1 MIVTVYATSWARS
14 YFNTDDLSINVR
26 ENKNLN
32 GNENLRLD
40 LASTSRPLHTVDVQ
54 NQNLPLTRNY
64 ILSDIIQSFRNKNW
78 KLDDKNGFSDEKK
91 SEKRGMDNASGGVS
105 DEFSSRRQLPE
116 KKLALKHK
124 LYEEL
129 TTKSSE
135 SARKKAEP
143 LQGSIIFDSHEDT
156 VTASSSAIMTP
167 DIDDNHNND
176 NLEVGFDS
184 SHNHPQISVTDKPIS
199 GKKIEKLQGTINS
212 DDSDRLKYE
221 DNGAEI
227 PKATSGLAGS
237 TRPSISQISN
247 SVTSKNLNG
256 TKIPHSVE
264 NPKFDEKSANENTS
278 LLQKVGPVLK
288 KKELPKSEETISGL
302 AGSSGTSISQIAD
315 PITGKVMETDKQTT
329 SAKNKKTG
337 DESSPVKK
345 DKLPNKNVTKLI
357 SPISIHSGTQL
368 VNSEKNP
375 KVINLTAPE
384 GQKMLVSNNK
394 TQPLDSKSIKKSIP
408 LIHEDDNKSMKKTKA
423 SNPEDKKLVNITV
436 PPNAST
442 RNVAVPKSLI
452 GPSNEKKTSGLSGSS
467 GPAISQILDP
477 VSGKNKGIRGSS
489 SNKQAIEPSNSTAPV
504 KQDEKINNTIAA
516 PVNHTGLNKKP
527 SLILSNKTPAAS
539 KTVIP
544 VTQNKKQVNA
554 TVLPSASTRDVVVL
568 KNHTDRSNE
577 KKTSGLA
584 GSSGPAILQISDPV
598 SGKNRGI
605 RGSSNDKQAIEPS
618 NSTAPMKQDEKINNT
633 IAAPVNHT
641 GLNKKPSLVP
651 SNKTAPA
658 SKTVIPVTENKKPVD
673 STVMP
678 SASTRDVVVL
688 KNHTDPSTEKKTSGL
703 AASSGPTILQVS
715 DPVSGQNKGIGG
727 SSGSG
732 KDIKPTN
739 LTAPVQ
745 NDNKI
750 HKNGTYPV
758 SQINSNKTL
767 PLVPGN
773 KTTPAPKKVNPVIK
787 NKKPVNATVM
797 PSASTRDVVVLK
809 NHTDPSNEKKTSG
822 LAASSGPTI
831 LQLSDPVSG
840 QNKGIG
846 GSSGSG
852 KDIKPTNLTAPVQN
866 DNKIHK
872 NGTYPVSQLNSNKT
886 LPLVPGE
893 KIAPASKTVSPVIKN
908 EKPINATVMPST
920 STRDVVVL
928 KNHTDPSNEKKTS
941 GLAGSSGP
949 AILQISDPVSGK
961 NKGIRGSSS
970 NKQAI
975 EPSNSTAPMKQDKK
989 NNNTIAAPVNHTG
1002 LNKKPSLVPSNK
1014 TAPASKTVSPV
1025 IENEKPINATV
1036 LPSAST
1042 RDVVVLKNHTEPSTE
1057 KKTGGFA
1064 GSSGPSVLQ
1073 NSSPVSGEN
1082 KSISGSS
1089 GSEKDIKP
1097 TNPTVPVQNDIKIHK
1112 NGTFPISQINSNK
1125 TLPLVPGDK
1134 TAPASKTVSPVL
1146 KNQKPVNATVMPSTS
1161 SRDDVVL
1168 KNHTDP
1174 SNEKKTSRLAGSS
1187 GPAILQISDPVS
1199 SENKGISG
1207 SFGSKKEM
1215 KPTNLTELVKQD
1227 DNIADT
1233 VKVPMNKTKL
1243 SKPHPLA
1250 HDNQITDMPKTVIPV
1265 LQSKK
1270 PVNATISPSA
1280 SIRDVVALKN
1290 HTDPSNDKKT
1300 SGLAASSGP
1309 TILQVLDPV
1318 SGQNKG
1324 IGGSSGSGKDIKPT
1338 NLIAPVQNDN
1348 KIHKNGTYPVSQINS
1363 NKTLPLVP
1371 GDKTAPASKTVS
1383 PVIKNE
1389 KPINATVMPS
1399 ASTRDVVVLK
1409 NRTDPSNDKKISGL
1423 AASSGPTILQVSDP
1437 LSGKRKGIGGSFGSG
1452 KKIKPTNLTAPVQN
1466 DIKIHKN
1473 GTYPV
1478 SQINSNKTLPLVPGD
1493 KTAPASKTVSPVIKN
1508 EKPINATVMPS
1519 ASTRDVEVL
1528 KNHTDPSNEKKTS
1541 GLAASSRPTIL
1552 QISDPA
1558 SAKNKGIS
1566 GSSGNKKVIKPNN
1579 VTVPIK
1585 PSLEKNKKNS
1595 EPLQGIPFNESAPL
1609 SVGNKTANIPKTM
1622 DFDVLNRLPVNSTIR
1637 PNGSIVDVVGLKNHN
1652 DPKKEKK
1659 TKISDPV
1666 FGINEGINA
1675 LSATGK
1681 DIISS
1686 NSTVLVKHD
1695 KKTDKN
1701 DTAHVN
1707 HTNLNNTEP
1716 LGPGKKTATTPKTVG
1731 SEKHNEKPVNL
1742 PSASM
1747 RDVIV
1752 LNSSTVPSVEKK
1764 LSGSSGASGP
1774 SSTLSDLISGKIKS
1788 ISGSPITGIDKK
1800 PVHLTNPSDIS
1811 QLNPTRPTKIV
1822 NIKFSGPTVVNVV
1835 KSKDGSRPFVVV
1847 NVPYYLQYPRSLSS
1861 HSPPST
1867 NKINSRSDELIN
1879 TEVSRVINDSFQKQ
1893 ATSVFD
1899 SYNDKTT
1906 ASFDSTDYD
1915 LSGDSVVGIKENS
1928 GIPTYPS
1935 MNRPPL
1941 NSIKPGLNIISS
1953 TSCVRE
1959 IGDVFLDN
1967 LTLIQLYASDR
1978 PQLDDNYPGYKITCI
1993 RCSSISNGLRKEL
2006 GLTIVRSGNGCR
2018 YIFDRRELDLSN
2030 LLGYCQIFGRRRR
2043 WNDQAVLP
2051 C

>member
-489 SNKQAIEPSNSTAPV
+489 SNKQAIEPT
-504 KQDEKINNTIAA
+504 
-516 PVNHTGLNKKP
+516 
-527 SLILSNKTPAAS
+527 
-539 KTVIP
+539 
-544 VTQNKKQVNA
+544 
-554 TVLPSASTRDVVVL
+554 
-568 KNHTDRSNE
+568 
-577 KKTSGLA
+577 
-584 GSSGPAILQISDPV
+584 
-598 SGKNRGI
+598 
-605 RGSSNDKQAIEPS
+605 
-618 NSTAPMKQDEKINNT
+618 
-633 IAAPVNHT
+633 
-641 GLNKKPSLVP
+641 
-651 SNKTAPA
+651 
-658 SKTVIPVTENKKPVD
+658 
-673 STVMP
+673 
-678 SASTRDVVVL
+678 
-688 KNHTDPSTEKKTSGL
+688 
-703 AASSGPTILQVS
+703 
-715 DPVSGQNKGIGG
+715 
-727 SSGSG
+727 
-732 KDIKPTN
+732 
-739 LTAPVQ
+739 
-745 NDNKI
+745 
-750 HKNGTYPV
+750 
-758 SQINSNKTL
+758 
-767 PLVPGN
+767 
-773 KTTPAPKKVNPVIK
+773 
-787 NKKPVNATVM
+787 
-797 PSASTRDVVVLK
+797 
-809 NHTDPSNEKKTSG
+809 
-822 LAASSGPTI
+822 
-831 LQLSDPVSG
+831 
-840 QNKGIG
+840 
-846 GSSGSG
+846 
-852 KDIKPTNLTAPVQN
+852 
-866 DNKIHK
+866 
-872 NGTYPVSQLNSNKT
+872 
-886 LPLVPGE
+886 
-893 KIAPASKTVSPVIKN
+893 
-908 EKPINATVMPST
+908 
-920 STRDVVVL
+920 
-928 KNHTDPSNEKKTS
+928 
-941 GLAGSSGP
+941 
-949 AILQISDPVSGK
+949 
-961 NKGIRGSSS
+961 
-970 NKQAI
+970 
-975 EPSNSTAPMKQDKK
+975 
-989 NNNTIAAPVNHTG
+989 PVNHTG

-1348 KIHKNGTYPVSQINS
+1348 
-1363 NKTLPLVP
+1363 
-1371 GDKTAPASKTVS
+1371 
-1383 PVIKNE
+1383 
-1389 KPINATVMPS
+1389 
-1399 ASTRDVVVLK
+1399 
-1409 NRTDPSNDKKISGL
+1409 
-1423 AASSGPTILQVSDP
+1423 
-1437 LSGKRKGIGGSFGSG
+1437 
-1452 KKIKPTNLTAPVQN
+1452 
-1466 DIKIHKN
+1466 KIHKN